1 MDKTHIKKQ
10 IEEKFG
16 ISYEEFCE
24 LDPEII
30 TGLIESKIGKKL
42 KPDYRPIIDGI
53 LMDKAHTITREEID
67 REIDKS
73 AYNVPQRVIKKFKIR

>member
-1 MDKTHIKKQ
+1 MDIAHIKKQ

-16 ISYEEFCE
+16 IPYEEFCQ

-30 TGLIESKIGKKL
+30 TRLIESKIGKKL